1 MDSEKIP
8 DFRDRAYQ
16 LGVNM
21 FSGVKF
27 QNVDDQARRIDA
39 MKKIDEML
47 EQDPL
52 VRSLEQ
58 VYIPE
63 EALPFVDQ
71 RTVQM
76 MALDRQLGRELKR
89 ERDLR
94 EGSLKPPGRRR
105 NTDPMGY
112 FD

>member
-1 MDSEKIP
+1 MDDEKVP
-8 DFRDRAYQ
+8 DRRDRFYQ

-39 MKKIDEML
+39 MKKIDEMV
-47 EQDPL
+47 EQDPN
-52 VRSLEQ
+52 VRSLTQ

-63 EALPFVDQ
+63 EAEPFVDP
-71 RTVQM
+71 RTVQYL
-76 MALDRQLGRELKR
+76 ALDRQLGRELKR
-89 ERDLR
+89 ERELR
-94 EGSLKPPGRRR
+94 LGIAPSRTKRR